1 MDDVADKEQL
11 PCGCVIGSWR
21 GAVVYE
27 PCCPAC
33 TYYQYALTETARQG
47 KPIAFD
53 SDVDN
58 V

>member
-1 MDDVADKEQL
+1 MDVVQNKVEL
-11 PCGCVIGSWR
+11 PCGCVFGDYE
-21 GAVVYE
+21 GAMVYE
-27 PCCPAC
+27 PCRPSC
-33 TYYQYALTETARQG
+33 TYYQYALAESARAG